1 MLWNRTLL
9 SVLLSTSLWPLPS
22 LASDCEPAVSQ
33 QSELR
38 AKVAA
43 KEYSEQIQLARQAAL
58 GIYEH
63 GLPRATGSSIPQQIG
78 RPPGLSVAV
87 AVNGKLV
94 WAEGFGFADLEQ
106 CVPVL
111 PNTKFR
117 IGSVSK
123 PLTAVAAALL
133 YQEGKLILD
142 APIQRYVP
150 AFPDKGYVITTR
162 QLLGHLGG
170 IRHYNSKENT
180 ENQQPYHSVTEALAR
195 FKDDP
200 LVAPPGIKFSY
211 SSYGYNLISAA
222 IESASGEDFLDFM
235 HDRVFVPLGM
245 LDTVADENEK
255 IIEFRARWYQIN
267 ADGSYR
273 NSPYSDL
280 SYKWA
285 SGGFLSTAEDLVRF
299 GSSLLAPGFLRES
312 TLKEMFTPQQTSD
325 GKGTQY
331 GLGWFIHT
339 GVEHIYEHDGGSTGS
354 SSWLILYPDQ
364 HVVIA
369 WLMNNDDLRS
379 NDQTLREVA
388 APFLTDSGGS

>member
-1 MLWNRTLL
+1 
-9 SVLLSTSLWPLPS
+9 
-22 LASDCEPAVSQ
+22 
-33 QSELR
+33 
-38 AKVAA
+38 
-43 KEYSEQIQLARQAAL
+43 
-58 GIYEH
+58 
-63 GLPRATGSSIPQQIG
+63 
-78 RPPGLSVAV
+78 
-87 AVNGKLV
+87 
-94 WAEGFGFADLEQ
+94 
-106 CVPVL
+106 
-111 PNTKFR
+111 
-117 IGSVSK
+117 
-123 PLTAVAAALL
+123 
-133 YQEGKLILD
+133 
-142 APIQRYVP
+142 
-150 AFPDKGYVITTR
+150 
-162 QLLGHLGG
+162 
-170 IRHYNSKENT
+170 
-180 ENQQPYHSVTEALAR
+180 
-195 FKDDP
+195 
-200 LVAPPGIKFSY
+200 
-211 SSYGYNLISAA
+211 
-222 IESASGEDFLDFM
+222 M

-255 IIEFRARWYQIN
+255 IIKFRARWYQIN

-379 NDQTLREVA
+379 NDRTLREVA
-388 APFLTDSGGS
+388 APFLTGPGG